1 MRVES
6 NIKPIELSV
15 EKCAEGMAEV
25 IFCENIKAE
34 QREEETVYTYDEF
47 RTAVPQRDNLLSV
60 VKKSKAAWLE
70 KAKAETE
77 AAAVHK
83 PTLEEKIADL
93 TADNVRLREEN
104 ETIGAALEETIAMVF
119 GEVEG

>member
-1 MRVES
+1 MKAES
-6 NIKPIELSV
+6 NIKPSALSV
-15 EKCAEGMAEV
+15 ENCAEGMAEV
-25 IFCENIKAE
+25 VFRENIKAE

-47 RTAVPQRDNLLSV
+47 RTAVPQRSNLLSV

-70 KAKAETE
+70 RAKAETE
-77 AAAVHK
+77 AAVVHK
-83 PTLEEKIADL
+83 PTLEEQVAAL
-93 TADNVRLREEN
+93 TEENARLREEN